1 MIDENKHLYIQ
12 LANSIKEK
20 INTGEYRSG
29 MPIMSERKMSEA
41 YGLNRMTV
49 RKAISKLIDE
59 GFLISIQGKG
69 TFVNTNQSTG
79 KKIQFGTK
87 ESMSLS
93 NELRQNGFSST
104 RIVLSLK
111 EVKMTDELKDYF
123 PKSETC
129 YELIRLSSI
138 DNDPYALQICYFPSF
153 YFSSPERFNF
163 ADDSI
168 YTYME
173 LQGHKVNTTVSE
185 MKCIPI
191 PNDYISILQ
200 MNLNDQAFYS
210 IYFGFDE
217 EHKMVEYTKA
227 YYKPKYTSFKL
238 IVQN

>member
-1 MIDENKHLYIQ
+1 MK
-12 LANSIKEK
+12 
-20 INTGEYRSG
+20 
-29 MPIMSERKMSEA
+29 
-41 YGLNRMTV
+41 V
-49 RKAISKLIDE
+49 
-59 GFLISIQGKG
+59 FLISIQGKG

-111 EVKMTDELKDYF
+111 EVKTTNELKDYF
-123 PKSETC
+123 SESKTC
-129 YELIRLSSI
+129 YELIRLSSV
-138 DNDPYALQICYFPSF
+138 DNDPYALQICYFPSL
-153 YFSSPERFNF
+153 YFSDPERFNF

-210 IYFGFDE
+210 VYFGFDE

>member
-1 MIDENKHLYIQ
+1 MAIPKYQHIKDDLKQQIISGKFENGDKFYTEAELIKIYNVSSITVVRALNDLASDGYI
-12 LANSIKEK
+12 
-20 INTGEYRSG
+20 
-29 MPIMSERKMSEA
+29 
-41 YGLNRMTV
+41 V
-49 RKAISKLIDE
+49 RQ
-59 GFLISIQGKG
+59 QGKG

-79 KKIQFGTK
+79 KKIQVGTK

-173 LQGHKVNTTVSE
+173 LQGHKVNTTVS
-185 MKCIPI
+185 
-191 PNDYISILQ
+191 
-200 MNLNDQAFYS
+200 
-210 IYFGFDE
+210 
-217 EHKMVEYTKA
+217 
-227 YYKPKYTSFKL
+227 
-238 IVQN
+238 